1 MPGLRRVANFN
12 LFFLIDKSDTIMT
25 TDFIIK
31 NMRKKERRNIIPDIR
46 EFTDDNGKKWVQT
59 STDDL
64 FSMRELNDIISSI
77 EKERAKDEVVLARID
92 FQKVDREFY
101 DAAVELQRRLQKQ
114 TKLLRDYVNQSNTI
128 ISRKNQKLK
137 ELIDYIKKLHRF
149 LAYLNA
155 NPDDIDRLNLQPAP
169 EPAQQDVFVSEYE
182 EVEELEMSI
191 EGD

>member
-1 MPGLRRVANFN
+1 
-12 LFFLIDKSDTIMT
+12 MT